1 MLNNNTGRA
10 LEFTQS
16 ARRHRIGKA
25 RILAVLAEPD
35 TVVLTEGP
43 AGQPPRLLVVGRDG
57 SGRALEVVVVAEVD
71 RFVVIHAMHLRP
83 KYGRF
88 LVGGSDEWS

>member
-1 MLNNNTGRA
+1 MLNNNNRRA

-16 ARRHRIGKA
+16 SRRHRIGKA

-43 AGQPPRLLVVGRDG
+43 AGQPPRLLVVGRDE

-83 KYGRF
+83 KYRRF
-88 LVGGSDEWS
+88 LVGGSDESS